1 MSKNFDYKFAAE
13 HMQGV
18 KTTGNCRVRFMSTA
32 TLINAAQDAKIRIA
46 RDESRT
52 DSERRA
58 LMRKLRDELSG
69 KLSESVKRFGE
80 EVVGPVLNAKFDAQ
94 KKALGTKSL
103 VENLQLFAA
112 LKGAMPQG
120 ADLKSLIMSSKELA
134 SCAAS
139 LPDEVLAANKLS
151 RVFAQT
157 ALEQHFPE
165 IGESQADYDNNFS
178 EYERIK
184 GLSEQ
189 LMADLNERSMSDSQ
203 AATRV
208 DEKDLFNTSLPEP
221 KTAAEEAQRREEL
234 AATQERLEKTSRTK

>member
-1 MSKNFDYKFAAE
+1 MAKHNFDYKFAAE

-32 TLINAAQDAKIRIA
+32 TLINAAQDAKVRIA

-52 DSERRA
+52 ESERRA
-58 LMRKLRDELSG
+58 LMRKLRDDLSG
-69 KLSESVKRFGE
+69 KLNESIERYGA
-80 EVVGPVLNAKFDAQ
+80 EVIGPVMGAKFDAQ

-120 ADLKSLIMSSKELA
+120 ADLKALIMSSKELS

-151 RVFAQT
+151 REFAQT

-165 IGESQADYDNNFS
+165 IGEAQADYDANFS

-208 DEKDLFNTSLPEP
+208 DEDNLLNPVSPE
-221 KTAAEEAQRREEL
+221 AN
-234 AATQERLEKTSRTK
+234 